1 MPSTAYPSGQVE
13 YSDHEFAGPDAEE
26 PSMISI
32 MSGNNVTGVGG
43 VTGVGASVTGA
54 GSGAAVTGTGPAVTG
69 TGSGAAVTGTA
80 VVSGA
85 AVTGTGSGAEVTGT
99 GTGGT
104 G

>member
-54 GSGAAVTGTGPAVTG
+54 GSGAAVTGTG
-69 TGSGAAVTGTA
+69 SGA